1 MSCWEVL
8 GLEPQADSRTVKR
21 RYAQLLKVHRPD
33 TDPQGFQ
40 GAAGIFRLL
49 PNGLAEH
56 GLAVVEIGA
65 GGLRVLDPPPPRF
78 EAGVASR

>member
-40 GAAGIFRLL
+40 RLRE
-49 PNGLAEH
+49 AYEQ
-56 GLAVVEIGA
+56 A
-65 GGLRVLDPPPPRF
+65 LREEAPPR
-78 EAGVASR
+78 